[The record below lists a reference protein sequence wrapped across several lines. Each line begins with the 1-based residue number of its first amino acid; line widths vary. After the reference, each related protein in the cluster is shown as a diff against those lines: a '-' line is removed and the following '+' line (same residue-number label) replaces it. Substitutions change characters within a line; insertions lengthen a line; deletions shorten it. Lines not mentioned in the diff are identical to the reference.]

1 MSSPKTTLNQILNHP
16 DRVVAKEMSEDM
28 KKRITTFL
36 SDNQGLLVIVADP
49 TSDAVVVGYKEHLEA
64 HRLVGKSTDERV
76 AVISDMLQ
84 FRKEDEDARKSSL
97 SQFLRLLDGS
107 IHDISKRLQGKGNT
121 KPKVEK

>member
-28 KKRITTFL
+28 TKRITTFL